1 MNRPHLLPLLLLFAF
16 LGCKKDGS
24 LPQAVRGGPNM
35 FACKVNGKNFIA
47 QDENSLSGR
56 RRAVDGGMTQ
66 NDYPGIVR
74 TYLFMSASS
83 SSGSFTIYL
92 DSLEGPRMYLL
103 QDDVTER
110 KGYYILPQN
119 DYMVYNQQFYSS
131 SKHTGWIDFSILD
144 KSRNEVMGTF
154 EFEGVDKKG
163 NTVKVTDGR
172 FYNHVTGP

>member
-1 MNRPHLLPLLLLFAF
+1 MNRLHLIPLLLIFAF
-16 LGCKKDGS
+16 VGCNKDGS

-56 RRAVDGGMTQ
+56 RRAVDGGITID
-66 NDYPGIVR
+66 DYMGVKR
-74 TYLFMSASS
+74 KYLFMLIRSGT
-83 SSGSFTIYL
+83 GSFTMYL
-92 DSLEGPRMYLL
+92 DSLEIPRIYLL
-103 QDDVTER
+103 QDDVTEP
-110 KGYYILPQN
+110 KAYYILPQN